1 MYYTVLCII
10 LYYMYWYYQIQDY
23 DKDYLLNAKR
33 LKYTTVMGKW
43 NNRTLCRTCHAP
55 RAVMIG
61 HRPRARSSP
70 DGHVELWGSA
80 RHRRSQWLDDAM

>member
-43 NNRTLCRTCHAP
+43 NNRTLC
-55 RAVMIG
+55 
-61 HRPRARSSP
+61 
-70 DGHVELWGSA
+70 
-80 RHRRSQWLDDAM
+80 